1 MGGEH
6 DIGAPVAMMQSMHAA
21 LPGSQYETI
30 MGAGH
35 ISCAEKPDEYF
46 RAADRF
52 ISAHSK
58 A

>member
-30 MGAGH
+30 MSAGH

-46 RAADRF
+46 RAADSF
-52 ISAHSK
+52 ISALSR